1 LVPPETRLK
10 SFHKTL
16 IFAFI
21 TLSLTAY
28 VYLFEY
34 KSAYDNEVSSQKQIV
49 KFSSDQ
55 VNFLQIVKG
64 DSKISLQKDQTG
76 WNLNEP
82 ILEDADNEVVNDL
95 IATLG
100 AEKQVAVVK
109 LTDSKF
115 SENDLAEFGLDK
127 PLAIFNFRNNGG
139 ITEQVAVGAIKN
151 FEGQSYLQVDNGS
164 KIIIGNSVWYTK
176 AEAQLIDYRDKRL
189 FRENMAAIERMKL
202 STLQESFELKKSDNK
217 WVSSQHNYMLDQN
230 QIRDIIRKIVDSK
243 IESYVFEGEPSQSLL
258 KDKELDKAA
267 VSVEL
272 FTESSSWLAKMNVSK
287 KDNSLYLLSDRPTYL
302 AKVSPLL
309 WETVSVLN
317 LDRLRDRSSAF
328 QFNAEEVKKIYY
340 KSNDRETNL
349 ILNSGSW
356 LMGSSNSPYLEVD
369 KAEMAKTIKRIHD
382 LRISEFIDTDVK
394 DKFVGQNML
403 IIKSET
409 EKLLLQLNWG
419 PSFKLTKNGE
429 EKEYFYARTQLSD
442 RIFALEKSAIDNL
455 NLQAEKIV
463 KKTDKVENANPPEPA
478 ATEK

>member
-1 LVPPETRLK
+1 MK
-10 SFHKTL
+10 SYQKTL

-34 KSAYDNEVSSQKQIV
+34 KSSHDEEISNQKQIL
-49 KFSSDQ
+49 KFPADQ
-55 VNFLQIVKG
+55 INFLQIIKN

-76 WNLNEP
+76 WKLNEP
-82 ILEDADNEVVNDL
+82 ILEDADNEAVNDL
-95 IATLG
+95 LAALA

-115 SENDLAEFGLDK
+115 TENDLGEFGLDK
-127 PLAIFNFRNNGG
+127 PLAVFNFKNNSDA
-139 ITEQVAVGAIKN
+139 TEQVAVGSLRN
-151 FEGQSYLQVDNGS
+151 FEGQSYLQVDSGS
-164 KIIIGNSVWYTK
+164 KIILGNSVWFTK
-176 AEAQLIDYRDKRL
+176 AEGQLIDYRDKRL
-189 FRENMAAIERMKL
+189 FRENIAGINRIKL
-202 STLQESFELKKSDNK
+202 TTLQESFELKKSDGK

-230 QIRDIIRKIVDSK
+230 QIRDILKKVSDSR
-243 IESYVFEGEPSQSLL
+243 IESYVFEGEPSQAVL
-258 KDKELDKAA
+258 KDKELDNAP
-267 VSVEL
+267 VSIEL
-272 FTESSSWLAKMNVSK
+272 LTDTTSWLAKLNVRK

-302 AKVSPLL
+302 AKVSPLI
-309 WETVSVLN
+309 WETISVLN
-317 LDRLRDRSSAF
+317 LDRLRDRVSAF
-328 QFNAEEVKKIYY
+328 QFSAEEVKKIYF

-369 KAEMAKTIKRIHD
+369 KSEIVKTIKRIHD
-382 LRISEFIDTDVK
+382 LKISEFIDTDVK

-403 IIKSET
+403 IIKSDT

-419 PSFKLTKNGE
+419 PSFKMVKNGE

-463 KKTDKVENANPPEPA
+463 KKTDKVENVSPPEPA

>member
-1 LVPPETRLK
+1 MK

-16 IFAFI
+16 IFAVI

-34 KSAYDNEVSSQKQIV
+34 KKTADEESSSQKLIV
-49 KFSSDQ
+49 KFPADQ
-55 VNFLQIVKG
+55 INFLQILKN
-64 DSKISLQKDQTG
+64 DSKISLQKDSSG
-76 WNLNEP
+76 WKLNEP
-82 ILEDADNEVVNDL
+82 ILEDADNEAVNDL
-95 IATLG
+95 LATLSS
-100 AEKQVAVVK
+100 EKQLAVVK
-109 LTDSKF
+109 MTDTSF
-115 SENDLAEFGLDK
+115 SENDLSEFGLDK
-127 PLAIFNFRNNGG
+127 PIAVFNFRNNSGT
-139 ITEQVAVGAIKN
+139 TEKVAVGSLKN
-151 FEGQSYLQVDNGS
+151 YESQSYLHVDSGN
-164 KIIIGNSVWYTK
+164 KILLGHANWYTK
-176 AEAQLIDYRDKRL
+176 AEAELIDYRDKRL
-189 FRENMAAIERMKL
+189 FRENLANIQKIRLA
-202 STLQESFELKKSDNK
+202 TLHESFELKKSEGK
-217 WVSSQHNYMLDQN
+217 WVSIQHNYTLDQN
-230 QIRDIIRKIVDSK
+230 QIRDVIRKISDSG
-243 IESYVFEGEPSQSLL
+243 IESYVFEGEPAQSLL
-258 KDKELDKAA
+258 KEKELDKAT
-267 VSVEL
+267 VSIEL
-272 FTESSSWLAKMNVSK
+272 FTESSSWMAKMAVSK

-302 AKVSPLL
+302 AKVSPLI
-309 WETVSVLN
+309 WETVSILS
-317 LDRLRDRSSAF
+317 LDRLRDRTTAF

-369 KAEMAKTIKRIHD
+369 KSEIVKAIKRIHD

-419 PSFKLTKNGE
+419 PSFKMTKNGE

-455 NLQAEKIV
+455 SLQAEKIV
-463 KKTDKVENANPPEPA
+463 KKTDKVENVNPPEPA